1 MRCRV
6 PAAWLLVASGM
17 AIHAAP
23 DPSDVLLV
31 YSGDNEILAMPTTP
45 LSAQS
50 VRGVT
55 LEVSTEGGF
64 QVYRAS
70 HQGRTYTARSLIDGP
85 PRQFAFDPR
94 ARRFTELV
102 PLVRVRLKDAAA
114 LSDVAAAAGAMRQWH
129 YPALGWAF
137 LRLPADVNPA
147 AVAHRLA
154 DHPRVERVEV
164 QSAGPVVVPQ

>member
-1 MRCRV
+1 MRRRV
-6 PAAWLLVASGM
+6 PAAWLLVAGAM

-23 DPSDVLLV
+23 DPGRVHVVD
-31 YSGDNEILAMPTTP
+31 SGDNEILAMPTTP

-55 LEVSTEGGF
+55 VEVSTEDGF

-70 HQGRTYTARSLIDGP
+70 YQGRTYTVRSLIDGP

-114 LSDVAAAAGAMRQWH
+114 LSDVAAAAGAIRQWH

-137 LRLPADVNPA
+137 LRLPADVNAA
-147 AVAHRLA
+147 AVALRLA
-154 DHPRVERVEV
+154 NHPRVESVEV
-164 QSAGPVVVPQ
+164 QSAGPVIVPQ